1 MEKTYFDRPTQ
12 VVFADPDNPGDWLN
26 GIAYHDEIICGCCG
40 GSQEI
45 AEIYAF
51 APEGVENPIVEL
63 KWVNIREEIVGDY
76 LIHREEDE

>member
-1 MEKTYFDRPTQ
+1 MEKKMYFKNPTQ
-12 VVFADPDNPGDWLN
+12 VIWIDEEGSKQAA
-26 GIAYHDEIICGCCG
+26 GIAYRDEIICGCCG

>member
-1 MEKTYFDRPTQ
+1 MEKKMYFTNPTQ
-12 VVFADPDNPGDWLN
+12 VIWIDEEGSKQA
-26 GIAYHDEIICGCCG
+26 GIAYRDEIICGCCG

-45 AEIYAF
+45 AEIYAL

>member
-1 MEKTYFDRPTQ
+1 MEKKMYFKNPTQ
-12 VVFADPDNPGDWLN
+12 VIWIDEEGSKQA
-26 GIAYHDEIICGCCG
+26 GIAYRDEIICGCCG

-63 KWVNIREEIVGDY
+63 KKWVNIREEIVGDY